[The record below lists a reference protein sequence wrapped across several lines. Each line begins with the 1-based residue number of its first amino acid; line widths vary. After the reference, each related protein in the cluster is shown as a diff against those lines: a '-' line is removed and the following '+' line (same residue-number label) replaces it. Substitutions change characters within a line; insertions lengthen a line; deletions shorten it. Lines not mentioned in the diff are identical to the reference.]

1 MNYWVIKMSEE
12 INFRLADPA
21 DAQKVLVLL
30 KQLQSETDTFLVD
43 SNLDELTPEMEAKQ
57 IGLINQS
64 YRNLMALAVLDD
76 QPVGIVTVDG
86 LGANDGEVGI
96 AVLSAYQGYTL
107 GTNLLELAIDWAKT
121 YSQLATLKLAVFKD
135 NAAAVHLYQ
144 KLGFNQTGTESRNDR
159 IILKMS
165 LPVKK

>member
-1 MNYWVIKMSEE
+1 M
-12 INFRLADPA
+12 
-21 DAQKVLVLL
+21 
-30 KQLQSETDTFLVD
+30 
-43 SNLDELTPEMEAKQ
+43 
-57 IGLINQS
+57 LINQS